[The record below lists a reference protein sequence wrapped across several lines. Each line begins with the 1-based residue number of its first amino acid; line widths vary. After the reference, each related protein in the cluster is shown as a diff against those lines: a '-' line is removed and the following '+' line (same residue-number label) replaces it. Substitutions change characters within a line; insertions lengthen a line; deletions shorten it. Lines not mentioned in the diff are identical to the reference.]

1 MRATRIFWTFAL
13 GLVLAACAAFPSSS
27 TAAPA
32 GDPAA
37 ASIPVT
43 AGSPP
48 TPAAYTMP
56 ELAIYFEGF
65 DGSFVL
71 YDPAQNRLLRYNPR
85 GGAARYLPASTFKI
99 LNSLIGLETGV
110 IADEDDVIAW
120 DGTPQPVET
129 WNQDHSLESAI
140 RESVIW
146 YYQELAR
153 RVGEERMRQWVEA
166 VGYGNADI
174 SGAID
179 TFWLEGALRI
189 SADEQVDFLRRF
201 YFGELPFSARS
212 VEIVKKILV
221 LEETEEYRL
230 SGKTGSVVR
239 GVEYVGWFVGYL
251 EKDGQVYF
259 FASNIHNSQAA
270 ANGVKAQAIT
280 RAILQGL
287 GLLPED

>member
-1 MRATRIFWTFAL
+1 MSVTRLWWSC
-13 GLVLAACAAFPSSS
+13 VLAVILTACAAFPPSS

-32 GDPAA
+32 SEPAA

-65 DGSFVL
+65 DGAFVL
-71 YDPAQNRLLRYNPR
+71 YDPAQNRVLRYNLR

-120 DGTPQPVET
+120 DGTSQPVDS

-140 RESVIW
+140 QNSVVW

-153 RVGEERMRQWVEA
+153 RVGKERMRQWVEA
-166 VGYGNADI
+166 AGYGNADI

-189 SADEQVDFLRRF
+189 SANEQVDFLRRF
-201 YFGELPFSARS
+201 YDGELPFSARS

-221 LEETEEYRL
+221 LEEGEGYRL

-259 FASNIHNSQAA
+259 FAANIHSSQSA

-287 GLLPED
+287 RLLPAQ